1 MSDPIESPFF
11 GEEFQF
17 EIPRRFRNLAI
28 YVYDRERS
36 DNNRDKVI
44 GKVAIKRDELY
55 KYHNKESWFPII
67 PVDADSEVQGKI
79 HLDIKLDQCFKPG
92 AQPSPKLSVRL
103 ALNHI
108 ISYCFTIRLL
118 TTK

>member
-1 MSDPIESPFF
+1 MLINTGYLCLYSSPFF

-36 DNNRDKVI
+36 VNNKDKVI
-44 GKVAIKRDELY
+44 GKVSIKRDDLY

-79 HLDIKLDQCFKPG
+79 HLEIKLECFPKPG
-92 AQPSPKLSVRL
+92 AHSLPKLLVRL
-103 ALNHI
+103 VLSALN
-108 ISYCFTIRLL
+108 LD
-118 TTK
+118 